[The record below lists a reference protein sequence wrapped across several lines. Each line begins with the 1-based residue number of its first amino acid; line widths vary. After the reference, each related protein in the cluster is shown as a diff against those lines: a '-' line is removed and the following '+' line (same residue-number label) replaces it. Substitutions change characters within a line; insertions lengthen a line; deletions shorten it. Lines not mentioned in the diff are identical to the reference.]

1 MAKIFNNSEFSKSNR
16 HLTVQLYQNL
26 GFYQIVFNFV
36 AVYWSKSQSL
46 LFKEI
51 TIMKRIRLYM
61 TAIVL
66 AMAGIMAMGVHAQVL
81 RDADFNSI
89 GRING
94 NGVVRDGTGR
104 SAGSFDADGT
114 VRDAKGNA
122 VGAIKQLEIF
132 DTEGKR
138 IGYINTDGTVRDGES
153 NVLGYISINDG
164 KVTDAEKKTL
174 GFARGVRVDWIACY
188 FFFHFFDK

>member
-1 MAKIFNNSEFSKSNR
+1 
-16 HLTVQLYQNL
+16 
-26 GFYQIVFNFV
+26 
-36 AVYWSKSQSL
+36 
-46 LFKEI
+46 
-51 TIMKRIRLYM
+51 MKRIRLYM
-61 TAIVL
+61 AAVVL
-66 AMAGIMAMGVHAQVL
+66 ALAGMMAMSCEAQVL

-114 VRDAKGNA
+114 VRNVKGTA
-122 VGAIKQLEIF
+122 VGVIKELEIF
-132 DTEGKR
+132 DMSNTR

-153 NVLGYISINDG
+153 NILGYISINDG
-164 KVTDAEKKTL
+164 KVTDADKKTI

-188 FFFHFFDK
+188 YFFHFFEK

>member
-1 MAKIFNNSEFSKSNR
+1 
-16 HLTVQLYQNL
+16 
-26 GFYQIVFNFV
+26 
-36 AVYWSKSQSL
+36 
-46 LFKEI
+46 
-51 TIMKRIRLYM
+51 MKKLRLYI
-61 TAIVL
+61 TAVVL
-66 AMAGIMAMGVHAQVL
+66 ALTGIMATQTNAQVL

-94 NGVVRDGTGR
+94 NGVVRDDTGR

-114 VRDAKGNA
+114 VRNVKGTA
-122 VGAIKQLEIF
+122 MGVIKELEIF
-132 DTEGKR
+132 DTDGNR

-164 KVTDAEKKTL
+164 KVTDAEKKTI

-188 FFFHFFDK
+188 YFFHFFEK

>member
-1 MAKIFNNSEFSKSNR
+1 
-16 HLTVQLYQNL
+16 
-26 GFYQIVFNFV
+26 
-36 AVYWSKSQSL
+36 
-46 LFKEI
+46 
-51 TIMKRIRLYM
+51 MKKLRLYI
-61 TAIVL
+61 TAVVL
-66 AMAGIMAMGVHAQVL
+66 ALTGIMATQTNAQVL

-94 NGVVRDGTGR
+94 NGVVRDDTGR

-114 VRDAKGNA
+114 VHNVKGTA
-122 VGAIKQLEIF
+122 MGVIKELEIF
-132 DTEGKR
+132 DTDGNR

-164 KVTDAEKKTL
+164 KVTDAEKKTI

-188 FFFHFFDK
+188 YFFHFFEK

>member
-1 MAKIFNNSEFSKSNR
+1 
-16 HLTVQLYQNL
+16 
-26 GFYQIVFNFV
+26 
-36 AVYWSKSQSL
+36 
-46 LFKEI
+46 
-51 TIMKRIRLYM
+51 MKRIRLYM

-66 AMAGIMAMGVHAQVL
+66 AMAGILATGVNAQVL

-94 NGVVRDGTGR
+94 NGVVRNEAGR

-114 VRDAKGNA
+114 VRDAKGNT
-122 VGAIKQLEIF
+122 VGRIKELEIF
-132 DTEGKR
+132 DTEGTR

-153 NVLGYISINDG
+153 NILGYISINDG
-164 KVTDAEKKTL
+164 KVTDASKQTI

-188 FFFHFFDK
+188 YFFHFFEK

>member
-1 MAKIFNNSEFSKSNR
+1 
-16 HLTVQLYQNL
+16 
-26 GFYQIVFNFV
+26 
-36 AVYWSKSQSL
+36 
-46 LFKEI
+46 
-51 TIMKRIRLYM
+51 MKRIRLYVM
-61 TAIVL
+61 VAVL
-66 AMAGIMAMGVHAQVL
+66 AMVGMMSTQARAQVL

-114 VRDAKGNA
+114 VLNSKGTT
-122 VGAIKQLEIF
+122 VGTIKDLEIF
-132 DTEGKR
+132 DNQGVR
-138 IGYINTDGTVRDGES
+138 VGYISTDGTVHDGES

-164 KVTDAEKKTL
+164 KVTDAGKQTI

-188 FFFHFFDK
+188 YFFHFFDK